1 MRNAGAVQW
10 TLVPSLLKAAPVV
23 ELSLHKVPL
32 DQVNVTLAG
41 STFAVQSAGFVAA
54 FCRLW
59 KNQELTLPAHL
70 FQLSLPD

>member
-1 MRNAGAVQW
+1 MWNAGTVQR
-10 TLVPSLLKAAPVV
+10 TLVHFLLKAAPVV

-32 DQVNVTLAG
+32 DEVNVTLAG

-59 KNQELTLPAHL
+59 KNQELTLHAHL
-70 FQLSLPD
+70 FQMSLPD